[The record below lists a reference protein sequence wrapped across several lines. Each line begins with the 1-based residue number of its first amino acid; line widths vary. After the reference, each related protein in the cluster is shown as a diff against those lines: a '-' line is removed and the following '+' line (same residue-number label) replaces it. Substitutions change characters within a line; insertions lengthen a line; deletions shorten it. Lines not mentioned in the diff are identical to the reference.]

1 MADVNYAIPII
12 TAGGTVLAAVITGFL
27 AATLK
32 HDWDVAESETTWT
45 RERNERRRDEV
56 REALI
61 AYLDQ
66 RDGMQREVAEAFG
79 NAAEA
84 TTFQRADTGPSIM
97 KLIGQAHRLQLL
109 LNRATSV
116 KIGEDVTAF
125 IEWYKAPPVSLDE
138 QARLSIT
145 TPGAMRDF
153 AREILKD
160 LPLA

>member
-1 MADVNYAIPII
+1 
-12 TAGGTVLAAVITGFL
+12 
-27 AATLK
+27 
-32 HDWDVAESETTWT
+32 
-45 RERNERRRDEV
+45 
-56 REALI
+56 
-61 AYLDQ
+61 
-66 RDGMQREVAEAFG
+66 MQREVAEAFG

-84 TTFQRADTGPSIM
+84 YGNGAEATTFKRSDTSPSIT

-109 LNRATSV
+109 INRATSV

-125 IEWYKAPPVSLDE
+125 IEWYNAPPVSLDG

-153 AREILKD
+153 ARKIVKD